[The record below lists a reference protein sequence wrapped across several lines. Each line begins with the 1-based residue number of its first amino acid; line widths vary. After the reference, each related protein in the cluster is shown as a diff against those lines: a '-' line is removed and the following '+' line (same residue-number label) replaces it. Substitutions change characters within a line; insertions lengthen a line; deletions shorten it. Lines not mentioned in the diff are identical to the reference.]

1 MTYTP
6 TLRQAI
12 GEVRRNLESIGVT
25 RQSPRLREHGDHTPE
40 PDAPLVLVAC
50 SGGRDSLALASVAAT
65 VCGTLGVRCG
75 AVIVDHALIA
85 GSANVAAEA
94 AERCRGF
101 GMEPVVVRR
110 VVVRPTGAGTEAD
123 ARSVRYQALID
134 AAKAHGAATV
144 LLAHTRDDQAETVLL
159 GLLRTVG
166 LDALAGMPASIT
178 RDGVLF
184 SRPFLALTRAQTTEI
199 CESRGI
205 TWWDDPTNGDLAD
218 EGGLS
223 TDLPLRSRIRQA
235 LLPYLVHLTDADTV
249 GHLARSAQ
257 FAQRDKDYLDSQA
270 DRLYR
275 RSVTFNDDDG
285 KTRDAGRSGHWL
297 ARIDARE
304 LAGQHPAMRSRVI
317 ARTLAA
323 CGAGTSSRHVDAIDA
338 LVADWHGQGAVRL
351 SSSHSAFRQGHVILV
366 CHDRVHENR

>member
-12 GEVRRNLESIGVT
+12 GDVRRNLESIGIT
-25 RQSPRLREHGDHTPE
+25 RQSPRLREHGDHTPGG
-40 PDAPLVLVAC
+40 DAPLVLVAC
-50 SGGRDSLALASVAAT
+50 SGGRDSLALASVTAT

-85 GSANVAAEA
+85 GSADVAHEA
-94 AERCRGF
+94 GERCRGF
-101 GMEPVVVRR
+101 GMDPVVVRR

-123 ARSVRYQALID
+123 ARGVRYRALID
-134 AAKAHGAATV
+134 TAKELGASAV

-166 LDALAGMPASIT
+166 LDALAGMPTSIE

-184 SRPFLALTRAQTTEI
+184 SRPFLSLTRAQTTQI
-199 CESRGI
+199 CETLGV
-205 TWWDDPTNGDLAD
+205 TWWDDPTNGDQAD

-235 LLPYLVHLTDADTV
+235 LLPYLVHLTGADTV

-257 FAQRDKDYLDSQA
+257 FAQRDKDYLDSRA

-275 RSVTFNDDDG
+275 ETVTMADG
-285 KTRDAGRSGHWL
+285 GETSQGTDGGWL
-297 ARIDARE
+297 ARIDARA
-304 LAGQHPAMRSRVI
+304 LAGRHAAMRSRVI
-317 ARTLAA
+317 ARTLSE

-338 LVADWHGQGAVRL
+338 LVVDWHGQGAVRL